1 MVTPGSVTL
10 ANAATQQLQ
19 AAALDQFGNAMAAQ
33 PTFGNPSPTAGSQT
47 SQKANA
53 AADQAVY
60 QPVAYTNVNKKGPAL
75 IVITLGGLGSVAGA
89 SRCGGARGHHIVA
102 FGGGTGNSALRC

>member
-1 MVTPGSVTL
+1 MRNRIWMTCIGL
-10 ANAATQQLQ
+10 ALGAPLY
-19 AAALDQFGNAMAAQ
+19 ALAPLAAAQ

-60 QPVAYTNVNKKGPAL
+60 QPVAYTNASKKGPAL
-75 IVITLGGLGSVAGA
+75 IVLVIKVNCS
-89 SRCGGARGHHIVA
+89 
-102 FGGGTGNSALRC
+102 